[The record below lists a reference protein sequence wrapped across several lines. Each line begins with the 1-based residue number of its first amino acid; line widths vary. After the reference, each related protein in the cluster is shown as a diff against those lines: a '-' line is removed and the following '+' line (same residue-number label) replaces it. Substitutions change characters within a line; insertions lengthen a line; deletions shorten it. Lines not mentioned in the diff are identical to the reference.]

1 MDAQKKQ
8 KVMIGVLA
16 TAVLG
21 AGASFFL
28 FGDSDSSGA
37 EATNTGPVARR
48 VREVSQ
54 TEGKSARRTR
64 TTKSRTSKPKATVQR
79 RQREEVESQT
89 AQRRQK
95 KGQGRRKVK
104 KNVPTPAA

>member
-37 EATNTGPVARR
+37 EAANTGPVARR
-48 VREVSQ
+48 VREASQ
-54 TEGKSARRTR
+54 TEGKSTRRAQVTKTR
-64 TTKSRTSKPKATVQR
+64 RDKPKAAVKR
-79 RQREEVESQT
+79 RQREEVQSNT
-89 AQRRQK
+89 AERRK
-95 KGQGRRKVK
+95 KNTRGNRKVK

>member
-8 KVMIGVLA
+8 KVMIGVIA

-28 FGDSDSSGA
+28 FGDSDSSDA
-37 EATNTGPVARR
+37 EAANTGPVARR
-48 VREVSQ
+48 VREPSQ

-64 TTKSRTSKPKATVQR
+64 TTKTRANKPKATVQR

-89 AQRRQK
+89 AERRK
-95 KGQGRRKVK
+95 KNTRRNRKVK

>member
-28 FGDSDSSGA
+28 FGDSDSSDA
-37 EATNTGPVARR
+37 EAANTGPVARR
-48 VREVSQ
+48 VREPSQ

-64 TTKSRTSKPKATVQR
+64 TTKTRANKPKATVQR
-79 RQREEVESQT
+79 RQREEVESKT
-89 AQRRQK
+89 AERRTKRGQNRK
-95 KGQGRRKVK
+95 KIK